1 MLWYHFNAWNLR
13 ELKLTDPDREE
24 TQNTWINQ
32 TPSNQMSSQ
41 YEWDKGTAT
50 IQAGFDHLL
59 LNDKG

>member
-1 MLWYHFNAWNLR
+1 LR